1 MKMFNWIARKF
12 KDWTKKKEPKG
23 GIVDSRKGPFIHE
36 EFTIPK
42 NREIIHGGHI
52 YINLGDHN
60 IVSKETMYKAVK
72 EALKNGV
79 IHFQNQEALQRQLS
93 SMFPLA
99 DREMAMAFALRE
111 KKQTGMS
118 IGAVDWGKARKRKT
132 RKKTRQK

>member
-1 MKMFNWIARKF
+1 MKIFNWIARKF
-12 KDWTKKKEPKG
+12 KDWTKGRVIDRRTGMINYSHPLLQPKE
-23 GIVDSRKGPFIHE
+23 
-36 EFTIPK
+36 
-42 NREIIHGGHI
+42 REVIHGGHI

-60 IVSKETMYKAVK
+60 LVTKETMYKAVK

-118 IGAVDWGKARKRKT
+118 IGAVDWGKARKRKAK
-132 RKKTRQK
+132 KKTRQK